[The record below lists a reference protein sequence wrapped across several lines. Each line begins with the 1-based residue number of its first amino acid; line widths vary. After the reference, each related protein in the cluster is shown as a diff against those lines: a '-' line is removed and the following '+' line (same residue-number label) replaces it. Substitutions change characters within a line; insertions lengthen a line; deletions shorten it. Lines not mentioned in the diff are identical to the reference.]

1 LLGIIIPLYRNNE
14 KTMEIG
20 ERPFSLDLNELSFSQ
35 ATG

>member
-1 LLGIIIPLYRNNE
+1 LLGIIIE